1 MYELFII
8 LYNIGVWVASFFS
21 KKVRTMWKGEHQT
34 FRVLREKIRPQRHV
48 YMVPRG
54 IIGRV

>member
-21 KKVRTMWKGEHQT
+21 KKVRAMWKGEHRT
-34 FRVLREKIRPQRHV
+34 FRVLRER
-48 YMVPRG
+48 
-54 IIGRV
+54 